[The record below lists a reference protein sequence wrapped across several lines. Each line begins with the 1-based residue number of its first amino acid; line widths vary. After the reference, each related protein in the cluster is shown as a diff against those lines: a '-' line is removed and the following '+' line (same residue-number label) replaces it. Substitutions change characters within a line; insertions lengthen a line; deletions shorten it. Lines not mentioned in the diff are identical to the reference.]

1 MTFAYLR
8 YAFLALAVL
17 VAGAAFADS
26 PRHVDEL
33 LHKSGIWKQAADLPA
48 QLKAGAAQARAQE
61 KASGKP
67 GMTDADYDR
76 FVAAMAR
83 AFSAD
88 RFRRVTARE
97 IERNLSA
104 ADEATMLKFLSSD
117 LGLRATRAE
126 EEMGAAMGGE
136 GAQQRLETYFTKVPG
151 ARVTKLA
158 RLMRAFKAGEG
169 AASTM
174 INVASAIAYGAAVAA
189 PNGDERIARQMRKEF
204 EAQRTQVTEAMNRQ
218 LTKVAAYVYRDLS
231 DDDLDRYTEFA
242 QTPAATRFTDVTI
255 KAMDIAFQEG
265 GLELGRYL
273 GREATKGTR
282 SS

>member
-1 MTFAYLR
+1 MKLAYPRFA
-8 YAFLALAVL
+8 FIALAVL
-17 VAGAAFADS
+17 FAGSAFADS
-26 PRHVDEL
+26 SRHVDEL
-33 LHKSGIWKQAADLPA
+33 LHKSGIWKQAADFPT
-48 QLKAGAAQARAQE
+48 QLRAGAAQARAQE
-61 KASGKP
+61 KASGKVA
-67 GMTDADYDR
+67 MTDAEYDR

-88 RFRRVTARE
+88 RFRRTVGRE

-104 ADEATMLKFLSSD
+104 ADEAAMLKFLSSD
-117 LGLRATRAE
+117 LGTRATHAE
-126 EEMGAAMGGE
+126 EEMGPAMAGE
-136 GAQQRLETYFTKVPG
+136 GAQQRLETHFTKVPG

-158 RLMRAFKAGEG
+158 RLMRAFKAGES

-189 PNGDERIARQMRKEF
+189 PNGDERVARQMRKEF
-204 EAQRTQVTEAMNRQ
+204 EAQRAPVTEAMSRQ

-242 QTPAATRFTDVTI
+242 QTPPATRFTDVTI

-273 GREATKGTR
+273 GREAAKGTR

>member
-218 LTKVAAYVYRDLS
+218 ITKVAAYVYRDLS